1 MTKLST
7 LVQIQMTPQQNQ
19 KINKVCLIY
28 LMKPLKGIMFLEG
41 DQVNPLLE
49 IMYSK
54 GKVLPSQIWIM
65 IKHH

>member
-19 KINKVCLIY
+19 KMNKVCLIY
-28 LMKPLKGIMFLEG
+28 LMKPLKGIIFLEG
-41 DQVNPLLE
+41 DQVNPLLA

-54 GKVLPSQIWIM
+54 EKVLPSQIWIM

>member
-1 MTKLST
+1 
-7 LVQIQMTPQQNQ
+7 MTPQQNQ

-54 GKVLPSQIWIM
+54 EKVLPSQIWIM

>member
-7 LVQIQMTPQQNQ
+7 LVQIQMTPQQNL

-28 LMKPLKGIMFLEG
+28 LMKPLKGIMILEG

-54 GKVLPSQIWIM
+54 EKVLPSQIWIM